1 MGVQDRDYMHER
13 RGRSTSGG
21 TSGARSPRQR
31 KAGDEWLVGG
41 TLIGAAVVLLCLLA
55 VPLWKLFAPNE
66 WRQSDKAQTMQPEA
80 SQSEPLANALQNVL
94 PSTSAK
100 NDRVLDLLSASKLV
114 QPFPATGSVV
124 AYQEIAGQKLAAFT
138 VDATGTGVT
147 LHAVKLEEWNTRRPV
162 LMTFVPGGSTA
173 KLEVPLGIYRIK
185 IASGDTWYGM
195 DDLFGPS
202 TRVQTAEKPL
212 QFYAEGNT
220 ITGHTLHLQTAAG
233 GNRFPTAEAARREF

>member
-1 MGVQDRDYMHER
+1 M
-13 RGRSTSGG
+13 
-21 TSGARSPRQR
+21 
-31 KAGDEWLVGG
+31 GG

>member
-13 RGRSTSGG
+13 RDRP
-21 TSGARSPRQR
+21 TSGAASKARSRPQR
-31 KAGDEWLVGG
+31 KAGDEWIVGG
-41 TLIGAAVVLLCLLA
+41 TLIAAAVVLLCLLA
-55 VPLWKLFAPNE
+55 IPLWKLFAPDN
-66 WRQSDKAQTMQPEA
+66 WRQTDKTQAKQA
-80 SQSEPLANALQNVL
+80 LVSQSEPLANIL
-94 PSTSAK
+94 PGTPATS
-100 NDRVLDLLSASKLV
+100 DRGLDLLPARKPA
-114 QPFPATGSVV
+114 QPFPATASVV
-124 AYQEIAGQKLAAFT
+124 AYQEISGQKLAAFI
-138 VDATGTGVT
+138 VDATGTGST
-147 LHAVKLEEWNTRRPV
+147 LHVVKMEEWNTRRPV

-220 ITGHTLHLQTAAG
+220 ITGHTLHLQSVAG